1 MWWKNRLDGVEW
13 EQELGSRWV
22 GRISSVL
29 EFTWLLWGAP
39 GLSSYDLMPQNIRQ
53 WYPVSSYA
61 VGPLVLREVSF
72 EHNLLDDRMGVSGVV
87 IHTYCVQHSEMSGFI
102 RNSLINCGAHGLCVS
117 VFIWRLL
124 WSWKVSTVR
133 GQLLTLC
140 SRCNLL
146 TAPDTQEALATYFWI
161 HEEINE
167 FIPLLSPEKAE
178 AKPLVL

>member
-1 MWWKNRLDGVEW
+1 
-13 EQELGSRWV
+13 
-22 GRISSVL
+22 
-29 EFTWLLWGAP
+29 
-39 GLSSYDLMPQNIRQ
+39 MPQNIRQ

-124 WSWKVSTVR
+124 
-133 GQLLTLC
+133 
-140 SRCNLL
+140 
-146 TAPDTQEALATYFWI
+146 
-161 HEEINE
+161 
-167 FIPLLSPEKAE
+167 
-178 AKPLVL
+178 